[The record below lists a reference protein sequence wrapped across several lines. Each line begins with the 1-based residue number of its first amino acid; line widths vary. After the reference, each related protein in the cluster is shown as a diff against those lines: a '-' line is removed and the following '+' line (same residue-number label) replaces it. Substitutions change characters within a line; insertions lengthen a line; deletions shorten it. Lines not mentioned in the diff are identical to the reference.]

1 VVRPNLVLS
10 KRHLIH
16 IPGNPSRSS
25 YVRLLVPHLAGSAV
39 VDQGSPNQPQVPLVV
54 QVVEQVVVRSW
65 LVVHMLVAAQQ
76 ALQRLVLRQRFAFS
90 CVLV

>member
-1 VVRPNLVLS
+1 
-10 KRHLIH
+10 
-16 IPGNPSRSS
+16 
-25 YVRLLVPHLAGSAV
+25 
-39 VDQGSPNQPQVPLVV
+39 
-54 QVVEQVVVRSW
+54 VEQVVARSW